1 MSQRFDFQKT
11 SLEGLFKIDR
21 KPITDSR
28 GAFSRF
34 FCIEE
39 FKEVG
44 FNHSIQQINHSITKQ
59 KGTVRGLHFQYPP
72 FSETKIVSCVKG
84 SVFDVAVD
92 LRQNSPTFLQWHAE
106 ILSNENQS
114 TLFIPDGFAHGFQTL
129 EDNCELL
136 YLVSNIYA
144 PDSEGGVH
152 ALDSKIAINWPLE
165 VVKMSKR
172 DSTQPNINKGFKGIE
187 L

>member
-11 SLEGLFKIDR
+11 PLDGLFKIDR
-21 KPITDSR
+21 KPIKDSR

-39 FKEVG
+39 FKEVR
-44 FNHSIQQINHSITKQ
+44 FNNSIQQINHSITKQ

-72 FSETKIVSCVKG
+72 FSETKIVSCMKG
-84 SVFDVAVD
+84 VVFDVAVD
-92 LRQNSPTFLQWHAE
+92 LRQHSPTFLQWHAE
-106 ILSNENQS
+106 ILSAENQS
-114 TLFIPDGFAHGFQTL
+114 ALFIPDGFAHGFQTL

-136 YLVSNIYA
+136 YLVSNIYS

-152 ALDSKIAINWPLE
+152 SLDSKIAINWPLE
-165 VVKMSKR
+165 VAKMSKR
-172 DSTQPNINKGFKGIE
+172 DRIQPYIDKAFKGIE